1 MSEHLTKAVNGWGEP
16 LPAWID
22 ALARACDATSQS
34 KTAKQIGY
42 SAATVSMVLKG
53 AYTGDL
59 EAVQEAVNAHIMNA
73 AVECPVAGNLPLA
86 KCLEHQTPPD
96 RLTNRRQ
103 VEFITACPK
112 CPNYRKG
119 DRPC

>member
-1 MSEHLTKAVNGWGEP
+1 MTEHLTKAMNGWGQP
-16 LPAWID
+16 LPAWVE
-22 ALARACDATSQS
+22 ALARACDATSQG
-34 KTAKQIGY
+34 KTAKQIGL
-42 SAATVSMVLKG
+42 SPTTVSMTLKG
-53 AYTGDL
+53 VYTGSL

-73 AVECPVAGNLPLA
+73 AVECPVAGDLPLA
-86 KCLEHQTPPD
+86 ECLEHQQTPT

-103 VEFITACPK
+103 IEFIDACPK